1 MEPVI
6 KSGLLA
12 KYPEI
17 IHGVSTKSDGSPPYY
32 NNMSKYA
39 GDEIENVM
47 LNRTAFFKS
56 IGINTETARF
66 VHANQVHSAKAA
78 VVTHGGLVKET
89 DALITNSNEL
99 YLVISVADCLPV
111 MLYDN
116 SKRVI
121 ANIHSG
127 WRGAS
132 KKIVS
137 RTIEK
142 MKKEFGTNAVDLT
155 AFIGPGIS
163 CDNFEVGADVAE
175 LFDKKYVQPFGSSE
189 KKFSVDLK
197 KAVFDELLDTGVK
210 QENIDVCG
218 YCSYAEKDY
227 LHSYRRDRDKS
238 GRMFAVI
245 GLANKKNPSVK

>member
-17 IHGVSTKSDGSPPYY
+17 IHGVSTKSGGSAPYY

-39 GDEIENVM
+39 GDEIENVL

-89 DALITNSNEL
+89 DALITGTSEL

-121 ANIHSG
+121 ANVHSG

-132 KKIVS
+132 KKIVT

-142 MKKEFGTNAVDLT
+142 MKKEFGTSAGDLT
-155 AFIGPGIS
+155 AFMGPGIS
-163 CDNFEVGADVAE
+163 CDNFEVGQDVAE
-175 LFDKKYVQPFGSSE
+175 LFDKKYVKPFGSAE
-189 KKFSVDLK
+189 NKFSVDLK
-197 KAVFDELLDTGVK
+197 KAVKDELLGAGVK
-210 QENIDVCG
+210 QENVDT
-218 YCSYAEKDY
+218 CSYCTFAEKNF
-227 LHSYRRDRDKS
+227 LHSYRRDKDKS
-238 GRMFAVI
+238 GRMFAVV
-245 GLANKKNPSVK
+245 GLT